1 MPDDR
6 SKNAGNSAWWS
17 RLLRL
22 PNDDP
27 IKMFTAIVAL
37 CIVSSAVVSTAAV
50 VLRPLQLANKALDRK
65 QNILSAAGLY
75 DPRKNIDELFKHVEA
90 RIVDLQTG
98 EYVTNIDPN
107 TFDQRAAA
115 RDPDRSISL
124 SREQDIAKIGAKSK
138 YAQVYLVREAGE
150 LKKIILPVHGLGL
163 WSTMYGFIAL
173 QSDANTIA
181 GIKFYEHEE
190 TPGLGAEIDNPRW
203 QALWEGKQVYDPSGK
218 LRLEVIKGAVDTR
231 NQASARYQ
239 IDGISGATLTGRG
252 VSNMARFWLGVNGFG
267 PYLEKLR
274 SKGG

>member
-1 MPDDR
+1 MPVDR
-6 SKNAGNSAWWS
+6 SKDADNGAWWPL
-17 RLLRL
+17 LLRL
-22 PNDDP
+22 PNDNP
-27 IKMFTAIVAL
+27 IKMFTAIVVL

-50 VLRPLQLANKALDRK
+50 MLRPLQQANKALDRK
-65 QNILSAAGLY
+65 QNILSVAGLY
-75 DPRKNIDELFKHVEA
+75 DPRKNIDELFKQVEA
-90 RIVDLQTG
+90 RIIDLQTG
-98 EYVTNIDPN
+98 EYVTKLDPN
-107 TFDQRAAA
+107 NFDQRAAA

-124 SREQDIAKIGAKSK
+124 PRAQDIAKIGTRSK

-203 QALWEGKQVYDPSGK
+203 QALWEGKQVYDPSGQ
-218 LRLEVIKGAVDTR
+218 LRLEVIKGAVDTH
-231 NQASARYQ
+231 NQDTAKYQ
-239 IDGISGATLTGRG
+239 INGISGATLTGRG
-252 VSNMARFWLGVNGFG
+252 VSNMARFWLGANGFG
-267 PYLEKLR
+267 PYLEKIR